1 MRHVKVPLRHLAHSL
16 ALCALFDTIASGAA
30 PQAWPDDFPTRV
42 EALALL
48 QTLNAE
54 LLSHD
59 SATATLQHWCADHRL
74 AEPPRIVATPLHT
87 EPRAATAEQRALLR
101 VAASEP
107 VSYRHVQVRCGAL
120 VLSEAE
126 NWYLPARLTAAM
138 NHELE
143 TTDTPFGAVVRSLQ
157 FRRRTLEARL
167 LWSPL
172 PSGWDMGAAVNL
184 EPQQSPLQVPA
195 AVLEHHA
202 VLSLPDGTP
211 FSLLVETYSGNVLAF
226 PAPQRQAA
234 PAAH

>member
-1 MRHVKVPLRHLAHSL
+1 MRRMVEPLRHLARSL
-16 ALCALFDTIASGAA
+16 ALCALLDTIALRAT

-54 LLSHD
+54 LLGHD
-59 SATATLQHWCADHRL
+59 SATATLQQWCADHRL
-74 AEPPRIVATPLHT
+74 AEPPRIVAVPLRT
-87 EPRAATAEQRALLR
+87 EPRSATGEQRALLQ
-101 VAASEP
+101 VAAGEP
-107 VSYRHVQVRCGAL
+107 VIYRHVQLRCGAI

-126 NWYLPARLTAAM
+126 NWYVPARLTAAM
-138 NHELE
+138 NRELE
-143 TTDTPFGAVVRSLQ
+143 TTDTPFGAVVRPLQ
-157 FRRRTLEARL
+157 FRRRTLDARL

-172 PSGWDMGAAVNL
+172 PPGWEMNAAAN
-184 EPQQSPLQVPA
+184 PGPRDSPLLVPA

-202 VLSLPDGTP
+202 VLTLPDGTP

-226 PAPQRQAA
+226 PPPRNPAV